1 MNNYERNFDAVPA
14 AACQMVVGEPELG
27 DNGGGAKTAPV
38 RLVAR
43 SGKPIEHW
51 FWGRVVHDLAGMH
64 LHKPRLPIDYVHDS
78 GDIIGFLNHFDTKT
92 GDLVATGALVPFK
105 ESDRATEVMHK
116 AKAGVPYE
124 ASINFGGD
132 GIRYEEI
139 AEGQVTQVNG
149 YSFEGPGIVIREW
162 PLRGVAICPYGADAH
177 TESAVLASGSKQT
190 FVAAR
195 VTAAATVKEAAMS
208 EPTVEA
214 VAPVVAAQ
222 PSETAKIE
230 EPKAVEAS
238 QPAEAKPVEVA
249 PAAVEPAPAV
259 EAAQPAEAKPEEKKP
274 EAPALSRDE
283 FLKIADKFGDAIAVQ
298 TVRQGG
304 DYAAAMELAYTAK
317 CKETETLRAAAA
329 QGKPAG
335 GQPVPLVEAKTPAKL
350 FNTGK

>member
-1 MNNYERNFDAVPA
+1 MNSHERNFDAVPA
-14 AACQMVVGEPELG
+14 AACQMVVGEPEIG
-27 DNGGGAKTAPV
+27 DNGEGAKTAPV

-78 GDIIGFLNHFDTKT
+78 AEVIGYLNKFDIGS
-92 GDLVATGALVPFK
+92 GDLVTTGALVPFK
-105 ESDRATEVMHK
+105 ESDRATEIIHK

-132 GIRYEEI
+132 GIRYEELG
-139 AEGQVTQVNG
+139 EGQVAQVNG
-149 YSFEGPGIVIREW
+149 QKFEGPGVIIREW

-177 TESAVLASGSKQT
+177 TESAVLASGNKQT

-214 VAPVVAAQ
+214 VAQVVAAQ
-222 PSETAKIE
+222 PSETPKIE

-238 QPAEAKPVEVA
+238 QPAEVAPVEVA
-249 PAAVEPAPAV
+249 PAAVEPAPAAV
-259 EAAQPAEAKPEEKKP
+259 EAAQPAEAEVNEP
-274 EAPALSRDE
+274 EAPVLSRDE

-298 TVRQGG
+298 TVRNGG
-304 DYAAAMELAYTAK
+304 DYAAAMELAYSAK
-317 CKETETLRAAAA
+317 CKETETLRAAVA